1 MLKMFKKDKE
11 YTGAQSDRKAALSA
25 NVEHINEASEL
36 EILRE
41 RNALLEKAFSEI
53 QNTTERVAKGDLTA
67 RIVCWDE
74 FEDLSDTLAAINH
87 TYDLTDAFI
96 REAGASLEAA
106 LNKEYHR
113 IFLTQGILGD
123 FGRGAKIIN
132 DASKA
137 MQDTEFSRVQQ
148 TEHLA
153 DQFEEQVLD
162 IISNLTASS
171 EQTSSNAEM
180 MIQQAKESQSM
191 ATNVAAASEQ
201 ASVNVQ
207 TVAAAAEELTAS
219 VEEIARQVVSSSEK
233 TGLASNEAVKTSEI
247 MAELSKA
254 SETIGQVVQLIS
266 DIAGQTNLLALN
278 ATIEAARAG
287 EAGKGFAVVASEVK
301 SLASQTGNATDD
313 ISKQITEIQ
322 TQTVSSVSAVEDIA
336 KAIETLNEISSAISA
351 ATEEQSS
358 ATMEISRNIQ
368 EAAQGTS
375 EVSEN
380 IQKVSS
386 NADSTLSKAEELMV
400 AATDMGKQM
409 AFLKEQSEQ
418 FVANIRSN

>member
-1 MLKMFKKDKE
+1 MFKKDKE

>member
-1 MLKMFKKDKE
+1 MFKKDKE

-301 SLASQTGNATDD
+301 SLASQTANATDD